1 MDTCIFQAIE
11 NSLQGSLL
19 VETDIRVSITVLD
32 TNDVVADNGYSWS
45 IAKKLL
51 VSGLGIEL
59 LCLNVLMVE
68 VNVVFLACL
77 QLTSL
82 QKSINEQLV
91 HVVGDIEIIRLPRI
105 GNICGVLVSEFLY
118 RTEYRVS
125 ATCAKPW
132 MQ

>member
-82 QKSINEQLV
+82 QKSINTPV
-91 HVVGDIEIIRLPRI
+91 RDK
-105 GNICGVLVSEFLY
+105 NS
-118 RTEYRVS
+118 S
-125 ATCAKPW
+125 
-132 MQ
+132 

>member
-1 MDTCIFQAIE
+1 MIAVINRNTVYMDTCIFQAIE

-59 LCLNVLMVE
+59 LCLHVRSLGCNERCFIRRVD
-68 VNVVFLACL
+68 
-77 QLTSL
+77 TS
-82 QKSINEQLV
+82 SM
-91 HVVGDIEIIRLPRI
+91 HVP
-105 GNICGVLVSEFLY
+105 
-118 RTEYRVS
+118 
-125 ATCAKPW
+125 P
-132 MQ
+132 